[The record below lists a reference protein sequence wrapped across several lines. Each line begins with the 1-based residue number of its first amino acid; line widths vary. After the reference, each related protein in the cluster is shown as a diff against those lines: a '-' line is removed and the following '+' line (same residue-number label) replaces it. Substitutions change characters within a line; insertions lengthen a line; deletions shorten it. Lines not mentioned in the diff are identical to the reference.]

1 MQTKITMRYHL
12 TPVRMVIIKKS
23 INNKCWRR
31 CREKRTLL
39 YCWWEYK
46 LGQSVWKTV
55 WRFLKKLKVELPHD
69 PAIPLLGIYPE
80 KKKTNMKRYMHS
92 NVYGST
98 IYDSQYMETVEG
110 HINRQLV

>member
-1 MQTKITMRYHL
+1 M
-12 TPVRMVIIKKS
+12 KKS
-23 INNKCWRR
+23 ELSYTIGGNVNWYSHYGKQH
-31 CREKRTLL
+31 
-39 YCWWEYK
+39 
-46 LGQSVWKTV
+46 GSS
-55 WRFLKKLKVELPHD
+55 FKKLTVELPHD